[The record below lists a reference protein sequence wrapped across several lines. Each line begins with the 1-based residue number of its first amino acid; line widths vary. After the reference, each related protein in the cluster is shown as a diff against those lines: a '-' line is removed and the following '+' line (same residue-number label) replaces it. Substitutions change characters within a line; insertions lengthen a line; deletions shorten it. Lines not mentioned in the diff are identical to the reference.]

1 MRMNA
6 VAIIPAR
13 YASTRLPGKPLVDIC
28 GKPMIQRVYEQAAKA
43 RLVSSVAVATDD
55 ERIYKAVLSFGGR
68 AVMTSAMHQ
77 SGTDRVCEAAS
88 ILGLGNA
95 ADIIVNVQG
104 DEPLIEPAAI
114 DAAIA
119 PMLEDAGLQVSTLKT
134 RISSQEDYNNPNVVK
149 VVCSSNGYAL
159 YFSRSQVPY
168 AKTPCILYK
177 HIGLYVYRRE
187 FLERF
192 HSMKPSPLEE
202 AEGLEQ
208 LRALENGVRIKVVET
223 QYNPVSVDTPEDLEK
238 VRGIFKS

>member
-1 MRMNA
+1 
-6 VAIIPAR
+6 
-13 YASTRLPGKPLVDIC
+13 
-28 GKPMIQRVYEQAAKA
+28 MIQRVYERATKA
-43 RLVSSVAVATDD
+43 RLVSAVAVATDD
-55 ERIYKAVLSFGGR
+55 ERIYKAVLGFGGT
-68 AVMTSAMHQ
+68 AVMTSVAHQ
-77 SGTDRVCEAAS
+77 SGTDRVSEAVS

-95 ADIIVNVQG
+95 VDVVVNMQG

-119 PMLEDAGLQVSTLKT
+119 PLIADETIQVSTLKT

-149 VVCSSNGYAL
+149 VVCDSSGYAL

-168 AKTPCILYK
+168 ARNPCVIYK
-177 HIGLYVYRRE
+177 HIGLYVYRRG

-192 HSMKPSPLEE
+192 HSIQPSLLEE

-208 LRALENGVRIKVVET
+208 LRALEAGVRIKVVET
-223 QYNPVSVDTPEDLEK
+223 QYCPVSVDTPEDLEK

>member
-1 MRMNA
+1 MNA